1 VIVLVLLF
9 FVDLRLTI
17 TSLLPVIF
25 SFICTLGTLKL
36 VGQPL
41 DISTLMLSI
50 VAIGMGIDYSLYFVR
65 SYQRYGDPSH
75 PSFGLIRMTVFMA
88 GATTFIGFCVLCFAE
103 HSLLRSLGLTST
115 LAIGY
120 ALLGAFVILPPLMEW
135 ILRDQESS
143 LPGTGD
149 PGKRVLGRYRHMESY
164 PRLFARFKMLLDPM
178 FRELP
183 ALLRFCPKGVQT
195 VIDIG
200 SGYGVPACWLL
211 ERFPGSKVY
220 GIEPDPDRVSVASR
234 ALGRR
239 GVIDC
244 GGAPDMPRAPAPADM
259 ATMLDMVHYLDDEA
273 LRLTLERLSGSLRP
287 GGVVFI
293 RAALTPERKFPWAWW
308 LERLTLKVRGIPA
321 YYRSVNEIRMKLMEA
336 KFTVEH
342 TAMSG
347 SDRDL
352 IWFILTPPS

>member
-1 VIVLVLLF
+1 
-9 FVDLRLTI
+9 
-17 TSLLPVIF
+17 
-25 SFICTLGTLKL
+25 
-36 VGQPL
+36 
-41 DISTLMLSI
+41 
-50 VAIGMGIDYSLYFVR
+50 
-65 SYQRYGDPSH
+65 
-75 PSFGLIRMTVFMA
+75 
-88 GATTFIGFCVLCFAE
+88 
-103 HSLLRSLGLTST
+103 
-115 LAIGY
+115 
-120 ALLGAFVILPPLMEW
+120 
-135 ILRDQESS
+135 
-143 LPGTGD
+143 
-149 PGKRVLGRYRHMESY
+149 MESY

-211 ERFPGSKVY
+211 GRFPGSKVY

-244 GGAPDMPRAPAPADM
+244 GRAPDMPRAPAPADM

-352 IWFILTPPS
+352 IWFILKTPS